1 MVHFMDV
8 PIIHGAI
15 ILNKT
20 DRQGETIALQRKA
33 LKAVPVQIEQ
43 DSDRFIVGCPIWAGF

>member
-20 DRQGETIALQRKA
+20 DRQGETIAFQRKA
-33 LKAVPVQIEQ
+33 LKIVPVQIE
-43 DSDRFIVGCPIWAGF
+43 